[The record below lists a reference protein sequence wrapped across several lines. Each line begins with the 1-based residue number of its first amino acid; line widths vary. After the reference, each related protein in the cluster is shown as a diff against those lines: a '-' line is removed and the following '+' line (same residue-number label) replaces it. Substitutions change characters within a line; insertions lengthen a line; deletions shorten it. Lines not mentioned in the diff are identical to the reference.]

1 MTTPIDA
8 YNLSTGTKWVLSMP
22 IKSID
27 PSASVD
33 NLSLNLTEI
42 VMPELEILPASMKY
56 RNRQFNIPTGV
67 REENKLI
74 RVSYLLSTNWHQYRF
89 LYKWYEM
96 CSNEYA
102 GTGEVLDDLMMDMT
116 ITIIT
121 EYKNK
126 IFDIVLQ
133 GCWLNKLGQL
143 PLNYQTG
150 INEIYHSF
158 SFYYQILEF
167 RNFEFDPE

>member
-1 MTTPIDA
+1 MTTPMDA

-27 PSASVD
+27 TDSSVD

-56 RNRQFNIPTGV
+56 RGRGFSVPTGV
-67 REENKLI
+67 REENKLM
-74 RVSYLLSTNWHQYRF
+74 RVSYLLSTNWNQYRF

-96 CSNEYA
+96 CSDISG
-102 GTGEVLDDLMMDMT
+102 GTGETLDDLMIDMT
-116 ITIIT
+116 ITIIS

-126 IFDIVLQ
+126 IFDIVLE
-133 GCWLNKLGQL
+133 GCWLNKLAAL

-158 SFYYQILEF
+158 SFYYQILRF
-167 RNFEFDPE
+167 KDFEFDPD